1 MAEPSVPVTSQ
12 ISLSE
17 TIDRREERLSSVGQ
31 IQLRTDL
38 TTTSWALWA
47 LLLGGALITNI
58 EARGHAA
65 AALLWAL
72 ACLVVGNIA
81 GFLFA
86 IPRVPRT
93 AITSKTAEDPGT
105 SLETVAASR
114 AAGERGFGLGIN
126 TNLEEISDWLTKI
139 LVGVGLIELR
149 SLPDAVR
156 RMGYY
161 VGQG

>member
-1 MAEPSVPVTSQ
+1 MAEPSVTATSQ
-12 ISLSE
+12 LSLSE
-17 TIDRREERLSSVGQ
+17 TSVRREERLSPLGQ
-31 IQLRTDL
+31 ILLRTDL
-38 TTTSWALWA
+38 RTTSRALWA
-47 LLLGGALITNI
+47 LLLGGAIVTSI

-93 AITSKTAEDPGT
+93 SIPSKATEDPGT
-105 SLETVAASR
+105 SLETVASR

-126 TNLEEISDWLTKI
+126 TNLEE
-139 LVGVGLIELR
+139 
-149 SLPDAVR
+149 
-156 RMGYY
+156 
-161 VGQG
+161 